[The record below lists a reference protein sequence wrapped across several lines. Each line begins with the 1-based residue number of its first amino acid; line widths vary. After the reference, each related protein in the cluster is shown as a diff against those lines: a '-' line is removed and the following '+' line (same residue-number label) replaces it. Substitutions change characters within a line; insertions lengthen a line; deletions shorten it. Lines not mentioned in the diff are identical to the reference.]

1 MRPDFPE
8 GSYLGFYC
16 GKYNETNILDDFS
29 GIFMEFDVD
38 NNAWSQESLT

>member
-1 MRPDFPE
+1 MRPDFSE
-8 GSYLGFYC
+8 GSNLEF
-16 GKYNETNILDDFS
+16 EADILDDFS